1 MIIDI
6 VNTPTYWFT
15 TTDKEDRME
24 VIEGMFLRLGFSNV
38 TKHVSERVPD
48 GRVGCTIAHMKAQ
61 QAAEDDGNIPA
72 LFLEDDCLETKHF
85 KSTIEVPDDADAIY
99 LGHSH
104 WGVHGFMSKGAGAEW
119 SSVNDDI
126 IRVYNMLA
134 AHAVLIINPEYLH
147 DCRKYH
153 KMNIEGPWW
162 HDCSTAT
169 RMKYWNVYAP
179 RQPYLYQ
186 REQISATERSITEY
200 NLGDG
205 DKWLDE
211 TSGYIDEHFFT
222 TNNEVWCGKKI
233 RTRED
238 IRWEAEMVEIHDH
251 HMPSAW
257 AAATALRGYKNG
269 QPKGEGCDEC
279 E

>member
-6 VNTPTYWFT
+6 LNTPTYWFT

-24 VIEGMFLRLGFSNV
+24 VIEDMFCRLGFSNV
-38 TKHVSERVPD
+38 TKQVSERVSD
-48 GRVGCTIAHMKAQ
+48 GRVGCTMAHMKAQ
-61 QAAEDDGNIPA
+61 QTAENEGNIPA
-72 LFLEDDCLETKHF
+72 LFLEDDCVETEHF
-85 KSTIEVPDDADAIY
+85 KPTIEVPDDCDAIY

-104 WGVHGFMSKGAGAEW
+104 WGVQGFMSKGAGAEW

-126 IRVYNMLA
+126 IRVHNMLA

-153 KMNIEGPWW
+153 KMNIEDPWW

-169 RMKYWNVYAP
+169 RMKYWNVYSP

-186 REQISATERSITEY
+186 REQAQATQKSVTEHY
-200 NLGDG
+200 LKDG
-205 DKWLDE
+205 DVWLSEDNKGFVD
-211 TSGYIDEHFFT
+211 THFFEN
-222 TNNEVWCGKKI
+222 NNECWCGTRV

-238 IRWEAEMVEIHDH
+238 FKWEAEMVEHHDH
-251 HMPSAW
+251 HMGRAW
-257 AAATALRGYKNG
+257 RAAETARGYKNG
-269 QPKGEGCDEC
+269 QPKGEGCDE
-279 E
+279 